1 MKRKS
6 AFALVGCLGC
16 SIVSVAMAQ
25 DVSPLAFDVASVKP
39 DRRGPGDRDVDHD
52 GGLLTMTNVSLKRC
66 IMLAYGVGD
75 DRVFG
80 PAWIDS
86 EAYDISAKVLSGG
99 VDTQYTLRLQ
109 TLLKDRFKLVLHREM
124 REGPVFDLVVAKN
137 GPKIRPDAPAAS
149 LDSDSTRTKGHATF
163 RAVSMDK
170 LARFLERPQMAV
182 DRPVVDKTGLS
193 GTYSFTLDWTLP
205 DRAGGA
211 DSPKGDDQWP
221 SIFGAL
227 QEQLG
232 LKLEPGRARRE
243 VLVVDSAE
251 KVPTEN

>member
-1 MKRKS
+1 MKGKS
-6 AFALVGCLGC
+6 AFALVGF
-16 SIVSVAMAQ
+16 IVSFAMAQ
-25 DVSPLAFDVASVKP
+25 EVSPPAFDVASVKP
-39 DRRGPGDRDVDHD
+39 DRRGPGDRDIDHD

-66 IMLAYGVGD
+66 IMVAYDVGD
-75 DRVFG
+75 AQVAG

-124 REGPVFDLVVAKN
+124 REGPVFNLVVAKG
-137 GPKIRPDAPAAS
+137 GPKMAKDESGAPQ
-149 LDSDSTRTKGHATF
+149 DSDITRQKGHATF
-163 RAVSMDK
+163 RAVSMEQ
-170 LARFLERPQMAV
+170 LAIFMERPQVAV
-182 DRPVVDKTGLS
+182 GRSVVDKTGLQ
-193 GTYSFTLDWTLP
+193 GVYNFTLDWTLQ
-205 DRAGGA
+205 DRAGSA
-211 DSPKGDDQWP
+211 DSPKADDQWP

-243 VLVVDSAE
+243 VIVVDSAE